1 MIDYLVVCMTLRSA
15 PVVLVF
21 QEKMVLQ
28 SKSCC
33 TAEGGYKTVAIPVL
47 PVAQRG
53 TLKGLAEDCKKSLV
67 DVRVG
72 FRLVPNPY
80 P

>member
-1 MIDYLVVCMTLRSA
+1 MTLRSA
-15 PVVLVF
+15 PAVLVF

-33 TAEGGYKTVAIPVL
+33 AAEGRCKTVAIPVL
-47 PVAQRG
+47 QVAQHG

-67 DVRVG
+67 GVRVG